1 MTFKTVV
8 RIENMMLFINP
19 KNKDLNLNYI
29 PASPI
34 LLCVCFL
41 TYNNSEVQSFIWTD
55 LPHPTPL
62 FPLMY
67 KQSCPLPVVY
77 SHSFVLSHLYSS
89 LQGNFLFE
97 I

>member
-34 LLCVCFL
+34 LLCVCVFKHIIIQKCK
-41 TYNNSEVQSFIWTD
+41 V
-55 LPHPTPL
+55 
-62 FPLMY
+62 
-67 KQSCPLPVVY
+67 
-77 SHSFVLSHLYSS
+77 
-89 LQGNFLFE
+89 LFE
-97 I
+97 LIYLTPPHYSL

>member
-34 LLCVCFL
+34 LLCVCVFF
-41 TYNNSEVQSFIWTD
+41 NI
-55 LPHPTPL
+55 
-62 FPLMY
+62 
-67 KQSCPLPVVY
+67 
-77 SHSFVLSHLYSS
+77 
-89 LQGNFLFE
+89 
-97 I
+97 